1 MFFLADTRKIFQ
13 EGQCLSPCA
22 SVHTD
27 LCATTVSVVM
37 EAEKKKEKNIYFKFE
52 FYFVKVK
59 IF

>member
-37 EAEKKKEKNIYFKFE
+37 EAEKKKKKKTFILNLNFIL
-52 FYFVKVK
+52 
-59 IF
+59 

>member
-37 EAEKKKEKNIYFKFE
+37 EAGKKKKKTLILNLNFIL
-52 FYFVKVK
+52 
-59 IF
+59 